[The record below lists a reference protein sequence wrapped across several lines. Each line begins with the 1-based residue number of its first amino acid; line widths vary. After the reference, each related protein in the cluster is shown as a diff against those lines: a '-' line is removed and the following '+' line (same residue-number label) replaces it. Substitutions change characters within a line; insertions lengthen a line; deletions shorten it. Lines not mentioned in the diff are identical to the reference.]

1 MGRPG
6 ATPGPVLET
15 ARLILR
21 PPDARDLPGFVAM
34 GADAEVMAHLGGVQT
49 PGVAW
54 RTLCTL
60 AGSWCVN
67 GFSMFSLIEKA
78 SGRWVGRAG
87 PWQPEGWPG
96 TEVGWGLIREAH
108 GHGLAHEAAVACID
122 FAVDRLGWTQVIHCI
137 DPENHSS
144 ARLAQ
149 RLGARVLWQ
158 QETPAPF
165 AGMVWNVW
173 GQDAGAWRARR
184 GAITPA

>member
-1 MGRPG
+1 
-6 ATPGPVLET
+6 
-15 ARLILR
+15 
-21 PPDARDLPGFVAM
+21 
-34 GADAEVMAHLGGVQT
+34 
-49 PGVAW
+49 
-54 RTLCTL
+54 
-60 AGSWCVN
+60 
-67 GFSMFSLIEKA
+67 
-78 SGRWVGRAG
+78 
-87 PWQPEGWPG
+87 
-96 TEVGWGLIREAH
+96 VGWGLIREAH